1 MSPRKSSAILET
13 GRFGEGQAMSNEL
26 QSVQVFHED
35 RGLERIKTLTQP
47 LAPVIAK
54 PTETHLQ
61 EFASVIENIIVPRL
75 LMSHVNGNTA
85 LIKEKV
91 SLKNV
96 AVSDF
101 IALTTKDDPSSAI
114 DYVRHLMAK
123 GVTFQDILLDLM
135 APAARVL
142 GERWEEDKASFVE
155 VALGVARM
163 HRILREFD
171 GVPSHL
177 WSNAGFGRH
186 ALLLPAPGEL
196 HSFGLRLVQEFLLRE
211 SWTVTN
217 KPVEHVNQLGQLV
230 AQEHFDIVG
239 LSLSG
244 HTVVAPFLDAIRIIR
259 EKSKNRHV
267 KIIVG
272 GHLFVERPDLIESC
286 GSDAYALDAPATV
299 TIVNGWANQLSA
311 VDVKGIQ

>member
-1 MSPRKSSAILET
+1 MSS
-13 GRFGEGQAMSNEL
+13 EL
-26 QSVQVFHED
+26 QRVQARQQDSGIEVY
-35 RGLERIKTLTQP
+35 RSLTEP
-47 LAPVIAK
+47 LAPAVSR

-61 EFASVIENIIVPRL
+61 EFASVIENVIVPRL
-75 LMSHVNGNTA
+75 LMSHVNNNTA
-85 LIKEKV
+85 ILKEKI
-91 SLKNV
+91 SLQNV

-101 IALTTKDDPSSAI
+101 IKLTTQDDPSAAI
-114 DYVRHLMAK
+114 EYVRHLMNS
-123 GVTFQDILLDLM
+123 GVPFQDMLLELM

-142 GERWEEDKASFVE
+142 GERWEDDKASFVE
-155 VALGVARM
+155 VALGVSRM

-186 ALLLPAPGEL
+186 ALLLPAPGEH

-217 KPVEHVNQLGQLV
+217 KPVKDVQQLGVVV

-244 HTVVAPFLDAIRIIR
+244 QTLVEPFLEAIRVIR
-259 EKSKNRHV
+259 KRSKNRHV
-267 KIIVG
+267 RIIVG
-272 GHLFVERPDLIESC
+272 GHLFVEKPELIELC
-286 GSDAYALDAPATV
+286 GSDAYAVDAPATV
-299 TIVNGWANQLSA
+299 RIVNGWANQLST
-311 VDVKGIQ
+311 GT

>member
-1 MSPRKSSAILET
+1 
-13 GRFGEGQAMSNEL
+13 MSNEL
-26 QSVQVFHED
+26 QSVRVNRQD
-35 RGLERIKTLTQP
+35 QGLERLKTFTRP
-47 LAPVIAK
+47 LAPVVAK
-54 PTETHLQ
+54 PTESHLQ

-85 LIKEKV
+85 LMKETV
-91 SLKNV
+91 SLRNV

-101 IALTTKDDPSSAI
+101 ITLTTNDDPTLAI
-114 DYVRHLMAK
+114 EYVRHLMAN
-123 GVTFQDILLDLM
+123 GVPFQDVLMELM
-135 APAARVL
+135 APAARIL
-142 GERWEEDKASFVE
+142 GERWDDDKVSFVE

-186 ALLLPAPGEL
+186 ALLLPSPGEL

-217 KPVEHVNQLGQLV
+217 KPVQNVQELGKV
-230 AQEHFDIVG
+230 VSEEHFDIVG

-244 HTVVAPFLDAIRIIR
+244 QTIVEPFLEAIRVIR
-259 EKSKNRHV
+259 KMSKNRHV

-272 GHLFVERPDLIESC
+272 GHLFVERPDLIETC
-286 GSDAYALDAPATV
+286 GSDAYAVDAPATV
-299 TIVNGWANQLSA
+299 TIVNGWAHQLSA
-311 VDVKGIQ
+311 MA

>member
-1 MSPRKSSAILET
+1 MSS
-13 GRFGEGQAMSNEL
+13 EL
-26 QSVQVFHED
+26 QRVQVD
-35 RGLERIKTLTQP
+35 RQDSGIERLKTFTEP
-47 LAPVIAK
+47 LAAVVAR
-54 PTETHLQ
+54 PTESHLQ

-75 LMSHVNGNTA
+75 LMSHVNSSA
-85 LIKEKV
+85 IIEEKV
-91 SLKNV
+91 SLRNV
-96 AVSDF
+96 AVTDF
-101 IALTTKDDPSSAI
+101 IELTTRDDPASAI
-114 DYVRHLMAK
+114 DYVRHLMAS
-123 GVTFQDILLDLM
+123 GVSFQDVLLELM
-135 APAARVL
+135 APAARIL

-171 GVPSHL
+171 GVPSFL

-217 KPVEHVNQLGQLV
+217 KPVETVQQLGQLV
-230 AQEHFDIVG
+230 SQDYYDIVG
-239 LSLSG
+239 MSLSG
-244 HTVVAPFLDAIRIIR
+244 QTIVEPFLEAIRVVR

-272 GHLFVERPDLIESC
+272 GHLFVERPELIESC
-286 GSDAYALDAPATV
+286 GSDAYAVDAPATV
-299 TIVNGWANQLSA
+299 QIVNGWANQLSSGG
-311 VDVKGIQ
+311 VKGYLL

>member
-1 MSPRKSSAILET
+1 
-13 GRFGEGQAMSNEL
+13 MSNEL
-26 QSVQVFHED
+26 QSVQVNRQD
-35 RGLERIKTLTQP
+35 QGLERLKTFTQP
-47 LAPVIAK
+47 LAPVVAK
-54 PTETHLQ
+54 PTESHLQ

-75 LMSHVNGNTA
+75 LMSHVNNNTE
-85 LIKEKV
+85 LVKQKV
-91 SLKNV
+91 SLRNV

-101 IALTTKDDPSSAI
+101 IMLTTQDDPSSAI
-114 DYVRHLMAK
+114 EYVRHLMAN
-123 GVTFQDILLDLM
+123 GVSFQDVLLDLM

-142 GERWEEDKASFVE
+142 GERWDQDKASFVE

-211 SWTVTN
+211 SWSVTN
-217 KPVEHVNQLGQLV
+217 KPVADAFHLGQV
-230 AQEHFDIVG
+230 VSEEHFDIVG

-244 HTVVAPFLDAIRIIR
+244 QTNEEAFLEAIRVIR
-259 EKSKNRHV
+259 KMSKNRHV

-272 GHLFVERPDLIESC
+272 GHLFVERPDLIETC
-286 GSDAYALDAPATV
+286 GSDAYAVDAPATV
-299 TIVNGWANQLSA
+299 TIVNGWAHQLSA
-311 VDVKGIQ
+311 GA

>member
-1 MSPRKSSAILET
+1 
-13 GRFGEGQAMSNEL
+13 MSNEL
-26 QSVQVFHED
+26 QLVQDSRQDH
-35 RGLERIKTLTQP
+35 GIERLRSFTQP
-47 LAPVIAK
+47 LAAVVAK
-54 PTETHLQ
+54 PTESHLQ

-75 LMSHVNGNTA
+75 LMSHVNTNTA
-85 LIKEKV
+85 LKTEKV
-91 SLKNV
+91 SLRNV

-114 DYVRHLMAK
+114 DYVRHLMAN
-123 GVTFQDILLDLM
+123 GVAFQDVLLDLM

-142 GERWEEDKASFVE
+142 GERWEDDKASFVE

-186 ALLLPAPGEL
+186 ALLLPTPGEL

-217 KPVEHVNQLGQLV
+217 KPVEDVQQLGQLV

-244 HTVVAPFLDAIRIIR
+244 QTLVEPFLESIRIIR
-259 EKSKNRHV
+259 KMSKNRCV

-272 GHLFVERPDLIESC
+272 GHLFVEQPELIESC
-286 GSDAYALDAPATV
+286 GSDAYAVDAPATV
-299 TIVNGWANQLSA
+299 TIVNGWANQLASA
-311 VDVKGIQ
+311 GARKEIHFG

>member
-1 MSPRKSSAILET
+1 MS
-13 GRFGEGQAMSNEL
+13 QEL
-26 QSVQVFHED
+26 QWNRSSQRD
-35 RGLERIKTLTQP
+35 SGLERLKTFTQP
-47 LAPVIAK
+47 LAPVVAK
-54 PTETHLQ
+54 PTESHLQ

-75 LMSHVNGNTA
+75 LMSHVNSNSA
-85 LIKEKV
+85 MIKEKV
-91 SLKNV
+91 SLQNV

-101 IALTTKDDPSSAI
+101 LTLTTKDDPSVAL
-114 DYVRHLMAK
+114 DYVRHLMAN
-123 GVTFQDILLDLM
+123 GVSFQDVLLDLM

-142 GERWEEDKASFVE
+142 GERWEDDKASFVE
-155 VALGVARM
+155 VALGVSRM

-186 ALLLPAPGEL
+186 ALLLPTPGEQ

-217 KPVEHVNQLGQLV
+217 KPVKDVHELGQLV

-244 HTVVAPFLDAIRIIR
+244 QTVVESFLEAIRIIR
-259 EKSKNRHV
+259 KDSKNRHV

-272 GHLFVERPDLIESC
+272 GHLFVEKPELIESC
-286 GSDAYALDAPATV
+286 GSDAYAVDAPATV
-299 TIVNGWANQLSA
+299 TIVNGWANQLSSVA
-311 VDVKGIQ
+311 RKELDFG

>member
-1 MSPRKSSAILET
+1 
-13 GRFGEGQAMSNEL
+13 MSNEL
-26 QSVQVFHED
+26 QSVHVNRQD
-35 RGLERIKTLTQP
+35 AGLERLKTFTQP

-54 PTETHLQ
+54 PTESHLQ

-75 LMSHVNGNTA
+75 LMSHVNNNTD
-85 LIKEKV
+85 LIMERV
-91 SLKNV
+91 SLRNV

-101 IALTTKDDPSSAI
+101 LKLTTQDDPSSAI
-114 DYVRHLMAK
+114 DYVRHLMAN
-123 GVTFQDILLDLM
+123 GVSFQEVLLDLM
-135 APAARVL
+135 APAARIL
-142 GERWEEDKASFVE
+142 GERWEEDRASFVE

-217 KPVEHVNQLGQLV
+217 KPVQDVKQLGQLV
-230 AQEHFDIVG
+230 ASEHFDIVG

-244 HTVVAPFLDAIRIIR
+244 QTLEEPFLAAIRIIR

-272 GHLFVERPDLIESC
+272 GHLFVERPDLINSC
-286 GSDAYALDAPATV
+286 GSDAYAVDAPATV

>member
-1 MSPRKSSAILET
+1 
-13 GRFGEGQAMSNEL
+13 MSNEL
-26 QSVQVFHED
+26 QRVRFDSQD
-35 RGLERIKTLTQP
+35 AGIERIKTFTSP
-47 LAPVIAK
+47 LAPVVAK
-54 PTETHLQ
+54 PTESRLQ

-75 LMSHVNGNTA
+75 LMSHVNNNTSVA
-85 LIKEKV
+85 NEKV
-91 SLKNV
+91 SLRNV

-101 IALTTKDDPSSAI
+101 IKLTTQDDPGVAI
-114 DYVRHLMAK
+114 EYVRHLMAS
-123 GVTFQDILLDLM
+123 GVPFQDVLLELM

-142 GERWEEDKASFVE
+142 GERWEQDQASFVE

-177 WSNAGFGRH
+177 WSDAGFGRH

-211 SWTVTN
+211 SWTVN
-217 KPVEHVNQLGQLV
+217 NQPVATIEELGNVV
-230 AQEHFDIVG
+230 AGDWYDIVG

-244 HTVVAPFLDAIRIIR
+244 ETNVDSFLESIRIIR
-259 EKSKNRHV
+259 RKSKNRHV

-272 GHLFVERPDLIESC
+272 GHLFVEKPELIESC
-286 GSDAYALDAPATV
+286 GSDAYAVDAPATV

-311 VDVKGIQ
+311 GARREL

>member
-1 MSPRKSSAILET
+1 
-13 GRFGEGQAMSNEL
+13 MSNEL
-26 QSVQVFHED
+26 QSVRYSRQDVGF
-35 RGLERIKTLTQP
+35 ERLKKFTQP

-54 PTETHLQ
+54 PTESHLQ

-75 LMSHVNGNTA
+75 LMSHVNNNTA
-85 LIKEKV
+85 LAKEKV
-91 SLKNV
+91 SLRNV

-101 IALTTKDDPSSAI
+101 IALTTQDDPAAAI
-114 DYVRHLMAK
+114 DYVRHLMDK
-123 GVTFQDILLDLM
+123 GVTFQEVLLDLM

-142 GERWEEDKASFVE
+142 GERWEEDRASFVE

-217 KPVEHVNQLGQLV
+217 KPVNSVNELGHLV
-230 AQEHFDIVG
+230 SQEYFDIVG

-244 HTVVAPFLDAIRIIR
+244 GTLVENFLESIRVIR
-259 EKSKNRHV
+259 KKSKNKRV

-272 GHLFVERPDLIESC
+272 GHLFVERPDLIETC
-286 GSDAYALDAPATV
+286 GSDAYAVDAPATV
-299 TIVNGWANQLSA
+299 TIVNGWAHQLA
-311 VDVKGIQ
+311 ATP

>member
-1 MSPRKSSAILET
+1 
-13 GRFGEGQAMSNEL
+13 MSNEL
-26 QSVQVFHED
+26 QSVHVNRQD
-35 RGLERIKTLTQP
+35 AGLERLKTFTQP

-54 PTETHLQ
+54 PTESHLQ
-61 EFASVIENIIVPRL
+61 EFASIIENIIVPRL
-75 LMSHVNGNTA
+75 LMSHVNNNA
-85 LIKEKV
+85 DLIQERV
-91 SLKNV
+91 SIRNV

-101 IALTTKDDPSSAI
+101 LKLTTQDDPSSAI
-114 DYVRHLMAK
+114 DYVRHLMAN
-123 GVTFQDILLDLM
+123 GVSFQEVLLDLM
-135 APAARVL
+135 APAARIL
-142 GERWEEDKASFVE
+142 GERWEEDRASFVE

-171 GVPSHL
+171 GVPSNL
-177 WSNAGFGRH
+177 WSSAGFGRH

-217 KPVEHVNQLGQLV
+217 KPVEDVKQLGQLV
-230 AQEHFDIVG
+230 ASEHYDIVG

-244 HTVVAPFLDAIRIIR
+244 QTLEEPFLAAIRIIR

-272 GHLFVERPDLIESC
+272 GHLFVERPDLIDSC
-286 GSDAYALDAPATV
+286 GSDAYAVDAPATV

>member
-1 MSPRKSSAILET
+1 
-13 GRFGEGQAMSNEL
+13 MSNDQL
-26 QSVQVFHED
+26 SYRD
-35 RGLERIKTLTQP
+35 TGMERLKSFTEP
-47 LAPVIAK
+47 LAAVVAR
-54 PTETHLQ
+54 PTESHLQ

-75 LMSHVNGNTA
+75 LMSHVNTKPVLATEN
-85 LIKEKV
+85 V
-91 SLKNV
+91 SLRNV

-101 IALTTKDDPSSAI
+101 IALTTKDDPAVAI
-114 DYVRHLMAK
+114 DYVRHLMAS
-123 GVTFQDILLDLM
+123 GVSFQEILLDLM

-142 GERWEEDKASFVE
+142 GERWEEDRASFVE

-217 KPVEHVNQLGQLV
+217 KPVEDVNQLGQLV
-230 AQEHFDIVG
+230 AQEFYDIVG

-244 HTVVAPFLDAIRIIR
+244 QTLVEPFLQSIRVVR
-259 EKSKNRHV
+259 RKSKNRQV
-267 KIIVG
+267 RIIVG
-272 GHLFVERPDLIESC
+272 GNLFVERPDLIESC
-286 GSDAYALDAPATV
+286 GADAYAVDAPATV
-299 TIVNGWANQLSA
+299 TIVNGWAKQLSA
-311 VDVKGIQ
+311 GG

>member
-1 MSPRKSSAILET
+1 
-13 GRFGEGQAMSNEL
+13 MSNEL
-26 QSVQVFHED
+26 QQVRFNRQD
-35 RGLERIKTLTQP
+35 AGMERIKTFTSP
-47 LAPVIAK
+47 LAAVVAK
-54 PTETHLQ
+54 PTESRLQ
-61 EFASVIENIIVPRL
+61 DFASVIENIIVPRL
-75 LMSHVNGNTA
+75 LMSHVNNNTSVA
-85 LIKEKV
+85 NEKI
-91 SLKNV
+91 SLRNV

-101 IALTTKDDPSSAI
+101 IKLTTQDDPSVAI
-114 DYVRHLMAK
+114 DYVRHLMAN
-123 GVTFQDILLDLM
+123 GVPFQDVLLELM

-142 GERWEEDKASFVE
+142 GERWEQDQASFVE

-177 WSNAGFGRH
+177 WSDAGFGRH

-217 KPVEHVNQLGQLV
+217 QPVATVEELGDLV
-230 AQEHFDIVG
+230 AYEFYDIVG

-244 HTVVAPFLDAIRIIR
+244 QTNVQAFMDSIRMIR
-259 EKSKNRHV
+259 QKSKNKHV

-272 GHLFVERPDLIESC
+272 GHLFVERPELIESC
-286 GSDAYALDAPATV
+286 GSDAYAVDAPATV

-311 VDVKGIQ
+311 GA

>member
-1 MSPRKSSAILET
+1 
-13 GRFGEGQAMSNEL
+13 MSNEL
-26 QSVQVFHED
+26 QSVHVNRQD
-35 RGLERIKTLTQP
+35 SGLERLKTFTQP

-54 PTETHLQ
+54 PTESHLQ

-75 LMSHVNGNTA
+75 LMSHVNNNTDLA
-85 LIKEKV
+85 KERV
-91 SLKNV
+91 SIRNV

-101 IALTTKDDPSSAI
+101 LKLTTQDDPSSAI
-114 DYVRHLMAK
+114 DYVRHLMAN
-123 GVTFQDILLDLM
+123 GVSFQEVLLDLM
-135 APAARVL
+135 APAARIL
-142 GERWEEDKASFVE
+142 GERWEEDRASFVE

-217 KPVEHVNQLGQLV
+217 KPVEDVMQLGLLV
-230 AQEHFDIVG
+230 ASEHFDIVG

-244 HTVVAPFLDAIRIIR
+244 ETLEQPFLAAIRIIR

-272 GHLFVERPDLIESC
+272 GHLFVERPDLINSC
-286 GSDAYALDAPATV
+286 GSDAYAVDAPATV

-311 VDVKGIQ
+311 IDVKGIQ